1 MALLPNGNLVLLLTS
16 GDVPRLTLYDPANR
30 KVLQAWTETHKYP
43 STETYVDN
51 TSKEVQRIAVLR
63 DGPVPSRDGSRLFAM
78 SEGDVI
84 LWDSSTLEELDR
96 FDAPEVARGTEG
108 CFYPAPDGR
117 GMWFLGQSGKVY
129 RLDDHTGKLLE
140 EVKLPFH
147 LISLIREP

>member
-1 MALLPNGNLVLLLTS
+1 
-16 GDVPRLTLYDPANR
+16 
-30 KVLQAWTETHKYP
+30 
-43 STETYVDN
+43 
-51 TSKEVQRIAVLR
+51 
-63 DGPVPSRDGSRLFAM
+63 LFAM
-78 SEGDVI
+78 SEDDVI